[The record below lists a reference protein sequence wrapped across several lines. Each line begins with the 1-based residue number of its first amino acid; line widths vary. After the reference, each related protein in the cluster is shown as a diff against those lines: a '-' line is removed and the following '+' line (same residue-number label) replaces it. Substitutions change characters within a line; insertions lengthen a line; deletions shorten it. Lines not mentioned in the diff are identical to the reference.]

1 MNADTATAS
10 RQGERVIPGE
20 ARAHELAAGMTKV
33 AAEAFED
40 WLAGPTPLGRARLA
54 YLEAKF
60 AAVDWLEDSTSDEY
74 RQWDHGTEPLVLR
87 SGWTIEMATDSE
99 SQGPPIF
106 VALPPDA

>member
-1 MNADTATAS
+1 MSAETAMQS
-10 RQGERVIPGE
+10 ERIIPGE
-20 ARAHELAAGMTKV
+20 ARARELAAGMTKV
-33 AAEAFED
+33 ATEAFED
-40 WLAGPTPLGRARLA
+40 WLAGPTQLGRARLA

-74 RQWDHGTEPLVLR
+74 RQWDHGTAPLVLR

-99 SQGPPIF
+99 SQDPPIF